1 MPVKSLQSYLTLGD
15 PVGWK
20 PARLLYPWIF
30 PGKDTG
36 LGRRALPQGTFR
48 TQGWSPC
55 LLHPLHWPVLYHW
68 CHLASVY
75 GVDLELNKCILRHR
89 K

>member
-1 MPVKSLQSYLTLGD
+1 MTVKSLQSYLTLSD
-15 PVGWK
+15 PVDWK

-36 LGRRALPQGTFR
+36 LGVRA
-48 TQGWSPC
+48 SPRG
-55 LLHPLHWPVLYHW
+55 
-68 CHLASVY
+68 ASVPRDGAHVSYTHCIGQFFTTSAACQAVY
-75 GVDLELNKCILRHR
+75 GVDLALNKCILRHR